1 MHDNRLRPPSWFW
14 DEDTTDA
21 DRSRWMTQDR
31 CRRQARRQTMPSLEA
46 MQRRVDRL
54 ERRIEARADTVDVEE
69 YR

>member
-1 MHDNRLRPPSWFW
+1 MTTDYDFPSWFW

>member
-1 MHDNRLRPPSWFW
+1 MTTDYDLPSWFW

-31 CRRQARRQTMPSLEA
+31 CRRQARQQTMPSLEA
-46 MQRRVDRL
+46 VQRRVDRL

>member
-1 MHDNRLRPPSWFW
+1 MTTDYDLPSWFW

-54 ERRIEARADTVDVEE
+54 EHRIEARADTVDVEE

>member
-1 MHDNRLRPPSWFW
+1 MTTDYDLPSWFW

-31 CRRQARRQTMPSLEA
+31 CRRQAHRQTMPSLES
-46 MQRRVDRL
+46 MLPSL
-54 ERRIEARADTVDVEE
+54 EVVEE